1 MEVYPGK
8 QPHNYGKIHHFV
20 AGKTHYFDW
29 AIFNSYVWH
38 NQRGNHPQ
46 MAQTNPLF
54 SGEWL
59 NDIIQPI
66 IIMLYG
72 WWFLLLKV
80 QSQGSRCFSHFH
92 TPCLLGEFDPVAIF
106 REKSCCGFGHGHRKF
121 LELASGNAMW
131 NQLQMSFKWEQHLYL
146 DYSADVFFSVVSAWN
161 SISSRS
167 MRSCNPFGSLP

>member
-1 MEVYPGK
+1 
-8 QPHNYGKIHHFV
+8 
-20 AGKTHYFDW
+20 
-29 AIFNSYVWH
+29 
-38 NQRGNHPQ
+38 
-46 MAQTNPLF
+46 
-54 SGEWL
+54 
-59 NDIIQPI
+59 
-66 IIMLYG
+66 MLYG

-146 DYSADVFFSVVSAWN
+146 DYSADVFFFPLYQPEIPSRRDPWDLAIPLAVCPNIQWLEPINAPNLPWFYSWICNATRWFPGF
-161 SISSRS
+161 SIWIFRCQQMLVGGLEHEWIMFHFIKKGCHPSHW
-167 MRSCNPFGSLP
+167 L